1 MAVVQSGDVGV
12 RYRIEGEGP
21 TVILHHGGGFRLESW
36 DLAGWVRPLAT
47 DYRVVSFD
55 ARGNGESDKPTE
67 PEAYSLYRM
76 VEDVLAVADACEAEE
91 FHYLGWSLGAKVGW
105 GLAAEASDRLTSI
118 ALIAAEPE
126 NSGETSTAMI
136 DLISEGGAEAVAEA
150 MSQMWDMPDWA
161 LEQQRQNDPRAVLAY
176 FQSSWP
182 DLSHVPDELS
192 MPSLL
197 MCGTNDE
204 VHDAMAR
211 AARRGNA
218 EFVGLDGEDHMTT
231 FLSAEARTAYCD
243 FLAPVHG
250 G

>member
-1 MAVVQSGDVGV
+1 MAVTRSGEVEIRYQSTGD
-12 RYRIEGEGP
+12 GP

-55 ARGNGESDKPTE
+55 ARGNGESGKPTD
-67 PEAYSLYRM
+67 PESYSLDRM
-76 VEDVLAVADACEAEE
+76 VGDVLAVADACEARD

-105 GLAAEASDRLTSI
+105 GLAASASDRLTSI

-126 NSGETSTAMI
+126 NSGETSDAMI
-136 DLISEGGAEAVAEA
+136 ELISEGGAEAVADA
-150 MSQMWDMPDWA
+150 MSQMWEMPDWA

-182 DLSHVPDELS
+182 DLSHVPDELNI
-192 MPSLL
+192 PALFI
-197 MCGTNDE
+197 CGTNDE

-211 AARRGNA
+211 AAHRAKA
-218 EFVGLDGEDHMTT
+218 EFVVLDGEDHVTT
-231 FLSAEARTAYCD
+231 FLSAEARTIYRD
-243 FLAPVHG
+243 FLDHLHD
-250 G
+250 